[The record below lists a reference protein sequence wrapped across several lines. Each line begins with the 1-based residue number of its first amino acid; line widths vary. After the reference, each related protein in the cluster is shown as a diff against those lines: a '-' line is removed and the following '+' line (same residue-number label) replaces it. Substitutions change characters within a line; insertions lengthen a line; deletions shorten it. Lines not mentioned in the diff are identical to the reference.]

1 MMIAAIKAFF
11 AGPQNIIFLEPD
23 NKKDCREI
31 TVLIHGLA
39 RRSSHL
45 HSLGRFFSR
54 AGYTVYVYDYLSS
67 KNNIA
72 GHGRDFNRFI
82 KDIALRHPAMK
93 INIISHSLGGIITRE
108 ALTRLNETEKAEI
121 LNANRIKSIVM
132 LAPPNHGSAAAG
144 LAMRIFPFAGYL
156 MIPLAELSSNPDAY
170 VHKVPVPTGIPIGI
184 IASRHDLHV
193 SVSRTILKEQTDHL
207 TVSSCH
213 DGIVNRRNVRDATL
227 RFIETGKF

>member
-1 MMIAAIKAFF
+1 MIAAIKALF
-11 AGPQNIIFLEPD
+11 AGSQNIIFLEPD
-23 NKKDCREI
+23 LKKDRREV

-54 AGYTVYVYDYLSS
+54 AGYTVYVYDYYSTR
-67 KNNIA
+67 NNIA
-72 GHGRDFNRFI
+72 NHGRDFSRFLKEI
-82 KDIALRHPAMK
+82 VARHPAMK

-108 ALTRLNETEKAEI
+108 ALTRLNETDKGEI
-121 LNANRIKSIVM
+121 FNANRIKSIVM

-144 LAMRIFPFAGYL
+144 LALRIFPFARSL
-156 MIPLAELSSNPDAY
+156 MKPLAELSSNPNAY
-170 VHKVPVPTGIPIGI
+170 VHKVPVPAGIPVGI
-184 IASRHDLHV
+184 IASRLDLHV

-207 TVSSCH
+207 TVSSGH

-227 RFIETGKF
+227 RFIETSKF